1 MNMLDYLDWRGD
13 LSFAAAPFNEVD
25 ALICAWLSYYEFDD
39 LLHDADFH
47 GDLSLHELGE
57 RQLKELGP
65 APRLNLNFTIDPS
78 LSATLLLT
86 KMYDTVR
93 FRDMRLLRC
102 RELFDEQAGVQFAA
116 MSFAAENA
124 PYIVAYRGTDTSLAG
139 WKEDFE
145 LSFMEHVPAQALALQ
160 YLEAET
166 LPRNTVICGHSKG
179 GNLALYAAL
188 NGPAEKLRQVE
199 RIYNFDGP
207 GFRAPMETMPR
218 FDMIQSRIVTVVPES
233 SVVGMLLDHPESYRV
248 VKSDMVSIFQHN
260 GMMWQ
265 VLGDHFV
272 DAGQLNLSSVIVDK
286 TMENW
291 LDKMNLDERREAVK
305 IVFTVLEG
313 TGVRNFPDLTDHAVR
328 NMLLML
334 KGVSH
339 LSWPQKKL
347 AARLILEM
355 IKAGNV
361 SAYETISHAD
371 FVAEWTEGRGRA
383 RRQAERES

>member
-13 LSFAAAPFNEVD
+13 LSFASAPFNEVD

-39 LLHDADFH
+39 LLHDADFR
-47 GDLSLHELGE
+47 GCLSLRELGE

-102 RELFDEQAGVQFAA
+102 REIFDEKAGVQFAA
-116 MSFAAENA
+116 MSFSAENA
-124 PYIVAYRGTDTSLAG
+124 PYIVAYRGTDTSIAG

-145 LSFMEHVPAQALALQ
+145 LSFLEHVPAQTLALQ
-160 YLEAET
+160 YLEEET
-166 LPRNTVICGHSKG
+166 LPRSTVICGHSKG

-207 GFRAPMETMPR
+207 GFCVPMETMPR
-218 FDMIQSRIVTVVPES
+218 FDMIQSKIVTVVPES
-233 SVVGMLLDHPESYRV
+233 SVIGMLLEHPETYRV

-272 DAGQLNLSSVIVDK
+272 DAGQLNLSSVIVDR
-286 TMENW
+286 TMESW
-291 LDKMNLDERREAVK
+291 LEKMPLEERREAVK

-361 SAYETISHAD
+361 SAYEAVSHAD
-371 FVAEWTEGRGRA
+371 FMAEWTEGRGKA